1 MTPLSSVP
9 QAEGAMF
16 FKTIEPFVAQ
26 ASNTSSAAIRR
37 VLSVGAPIPRGNAL
51 ATVRPAIQSTYAALG
66 IDPVEVGTY
75 GVGNNLDCPKAAT
88 SAAGA
93 PVAAAAGSLLMGL
106 LAVLLALVL

>member
-1 MTPLSSVP
+1 
-9 QAEGAMF
+9 MF
-16 FKTIEPFVAQ
+16 FRTIEPFVAQ
-26 ASNTSSAAIRR
+26 ASNKSSSDIKK

-51 ATVRPAIQSTYAALG
+51 ATVRPAIQATYPALG
-66 IDPVEVGTY
+66 IDPAEVGTY
-75 GVGNNLDCPKAAT
+75 GATQALNCPKAT